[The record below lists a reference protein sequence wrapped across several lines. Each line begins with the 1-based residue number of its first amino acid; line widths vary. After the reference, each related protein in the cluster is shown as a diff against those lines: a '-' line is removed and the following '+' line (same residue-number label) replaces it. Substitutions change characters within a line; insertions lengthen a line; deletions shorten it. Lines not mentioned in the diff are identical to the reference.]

1 MSDPISLMAGIVFFG
16 AVYYRAEYIRF
27 LGPIWLAIFITE
39 RGLLFTGL
47 GFVTATVCVVVALL
61 VIYNS
66 FFTKSGKKSN
76 EATNGNM
83 VEGVSRA
90 GSNNNKA
97 KYANHRFE
105 GKLVYHGLENWKHDP
120 NNDKSYLVTIRSGGK
135 DHEIWA
141 VGLKNAVE
149 TCGAQVGDIVSVWK
163 ESEVRT
169 DKAQVFD
176 ESGKVTGYRTLLNE
190 KRRGIWVMQVLAES

>member
-76 EATNGNM
+76 ESTNGNI
-83 VEGVSRA
+83 VEGSSQGGA
-90 GSNNNKA
+90 NNAPQFPIKPQSPFCRLKKPKTYYNPSA
-97 KYANHRFE
+97 IPINVAR
-105 GKLVYHGLENWKHDP
+105 
-120 NNDKSYLVTIRSGGK
+120 NN
-135 DHEIWA
+135 
-141 VGLKNAVE
+141 
-149 TCGAQVGDIVSVWK
+149 
-163 ESEVRT
+163 
-169 DKAQVFD
+169 
-176 ESGKVTGYRTLLNE
+176 
-190 KRRGIWVMQVLAES
+190 

>member
-16 AVYYRAEYIRF
+16 AVYYRAEYIQYSLAQF
-27 LGPIWLAIFITE
+27 WLAIFITE

-90 GSNNNKA
+90 GSNNDKA

-135 DHEIWA
+135 DHEILGCWA
-141 VGLKNAVE
+141 QK
-149 TCGAQVGDIVSVWK
+149 CC
-163 ESEVRT
+163 
-169 DKAQVFD
+169 
-176 ESGKVTGYRTLLNE
+176 
-190 KRRGIWVMQVLAES
+190 

>member
-1 MSDPISLMAGIVFFG
+1 MKF
-16 AVYYRAEYIRF
+16 
-27 LGPIWLAIFITE
+27 
-39 RGLLFTGL
+39 
-47 GFVTATVCVVVALL
+47 
-61 VIYNS
+61 
-66 FFTKSGKKSN
+66 
-76 EATNGNM
+76 
-83 VEGVSRA
+83 
-90 GSNNNKA
+90 
-97 KYANHRFE
+97 
-105 GKLVYHGLENWKHDP
+105 
-120 NNDKSYLVTIRSGGK
+120 
-135 DHEIWA
+135 WA

>member
-66 FFTKSGKKSN
+66 FFTKSGKNLMKQLM
-76 EATNGNM
+76 ETWLKVFLGLGQIMTKPNM
-83 VEGVSRA
+83 Q
-90 GSNNNKA
+90 
-97 KYANHRFE
+97 
-105 GKLVYHGLENWKHDP
+105 
-120 NNDKSYLVTIRSGGK
+120 TI
-135 DHEIWA
+135 
-141 VGLKNAVE
+141 VL
-149 TCGAQVGDIVSVWK
+149 K
-163 ESEVRT
+163 ESLFTTVS
-169 DKAQVFD
+169 K
-176 ESGKVTGYRTLLNE
+176 TGNTILITINR
-190 KRRGIWVMQVLAES
+190 I

>member
-66 FFTKSGKKSN
+66 FFQVWVMKQL
-76 EATNGNM
+76 GNM
-83 VEGVSRA
+83 VEGVSMGQIMTKPNMQTIVLLPR
-90 GSNNNKA
+90 S
-97 KYANHRFE
+97 RT
-105 GKLVYHGLENWKHDP
+105 HD
-120 NNDKSYLVTIRSGGK
+120 R
-135 DHEIWA
+135 
-141 VGLKNAVE
+141 
-149 TCGAQVGDIVSVWK
+149 
-163 ESEVRT
+163 
-169 DKAQVFD
+169 
-176 ESGKVTGYRTLLNE
+176 
-190 KRRGIWVMQVLAES
+190 